1 MSSAVGCVLPNEKRI
16 ATDFG
21 FMRRTTKKF
30 GGAQR
35 LRAAILATFVGSAS
49 SALAEEFVI
58 RDIRVEGVQR
68 TETGTV
74 FSHLPVHV
82 GDTFDPAKGVAAV
95 RSLYET
101 GLFKDIR
108 LEADGDVLVVIL
120 EERPA
125 IAAVELTGLKE
136 FDKDTVKKSLKEV
149 GLSEAR
155 VYDRSL
161 LDRAEQE
168 LKRQYL
174 SHGLYGVKVTTTV
187 TPVERNRVNI
197 TIAMDEG
204 EISKIRA
211 IQFTGNKAFSDGT
224 LSEQMELSTPG
235 WFTWYTNHDK
245 YARQKLQGDEEKLR
259 SFYLSR
265 GYLDFNIESTQVSI
279 SQDKKDIFI
288 TINLVEGE
296 KYKISAVKLAGET
309 LGLDEEFT
317 RMIDVKPG
325 EIYNGERMTAIAKR
339 MTDRLSVLG
348 YAFATANPVPEAN
361 KAKQEVA
368 FTFLIDPGRRAYVR
382 HVNIIGNSHT
392 RDEVIRREIRQFE
405 TAWYDSDKVRL
416 SRDRIDRLG
425 FFEKVEVETPAVPAT
440 QDQIDVNYTVKEK
453 PNGTIQAGA
462 GYSQT
467 EHLVLNG
474 SYTQQNVFGSGHAVG
489 IQLNTSY
496 ASRTVSLSHVDPY
509 WTDDGISR
517 TDEIYERASNLSRLR
532 LASVDIGTKGLSERI
547 GVPFTEFDTVFF
559 GLGIE
564 ETNIDLTPYSP
575 FRYVDYVN
583 RFGNTAAGLI
593 ATAGWARDNRDNVI
607 APTKGVYQRSFLEIG
622 TPLLDLQYYK
632 LTYQY
637 QQFLALSNRFTLAF
651 NGQVGYGGTYT
662 QNATFPIFKN
672 FYAGGI
678 GSVRG
683 YEPGTL
689 GPRDTNGN
697 PLGGV
702 KETNG
707 SIEALVPLPGADR
720 SLRALAF
727 VDGGNVWGSDQ
738 GVSLGELR
746 YALGL
751 GVAWISPI
759 GPLKLSFAFPMH
771 KQPGDLVQ
779 RFQFQIGTGF

>member
-1 MSSAVGCVLPNEKRI
+1 
-16 ATDFG
+16 
-21 FMRRTTKKF
+21 MRRTYNRF

-35 LRAAILATFVGSAS
+35 LRAAILAALLGGAGSAV
-49 SALAEEFVI
+49 ADEFVI
-58 RDIRVEGVQR
+58 RDIRVEGVVR

-82 GDTFDPAKGVAAV
+82 GDRFDAAKGIAAV

-108 LEADGDVLVVIL
+108 LEADGDVLVVIV

-125 IAAVELTGLKE
+125 IAAVELSGMKE

-149 GLSEAR
+149 GLTEAR

-174 SHGLYGVKVTTTV
+174 AHGLYGVKITTTV
-187 TPVERNRVNI
+187 TPVERNRVNV
-197 TIAMDEG
+197 TIAIDEG
-204 EISKIRA
+204 ESSRIRA
-211 IQFTGNKAFSDGT
+211 IQFTGNSVFSDQT
-224 LSEQMELSTPG
+224 LREQMELSTPG

-245 YARQKLQGDEEKLR
+245 YARQKLQADEETLR
-259 SFYLSR
+259 SFYLAR
-265 GYLDFNIESTQVSI
+265 GYLDFNIESTQVTI
-279 SQDKKDIFI
+279 SQDKKDIYI
-288 TINLVEGE
+288 TVNLVEGPR
-296 KYKISAVKLAGET
+296 YTVSGVKLAGET
-309 LGLDEEFT
+309 LGLDDEFT

-325 EIYNGERMTAIAKR
+325 DIYNGERMTAIAKR

-361 KAKQEVA
+361 KEKREVA

-382 HVNIIGNSHT
+382 HVNIIGNTHT

-405 TAWYDSDKVRL
+405 SAWYDADKVRL

-462 GYSQT
+462 GYSST
-467 EHLVLNG
+467 EHLVLSG
-474 SYTQQNVFGSGHAVG
+474 SYTQQNVFGTGHAVG
-489 IQLNTSY
+489 IQINTSY
-496 ASRTVSLSHVDPY
+496 ATRTISLSHVDPY
-509 WTDDGISR
+509 MTEDGISR
-517 TDEIYERASNLSRLR
+517 TDELYERNSNLSRLR
-532 LASVDIGTKGLSERI
+532 LATVDVGTKGFSARFGI
-547 GVPFTEFDTVFF
+547 PFTEFDTVFV
-559 GLGIE
+559 GLGVE
-564 ETNIDLTPYSP
+564 ETDITLSTYSP
-575 FRYVDYVN
+575 FRYIDYVN
-583 RFGNTAAGLI
+583 RFGSTAAGLI
-593 ATAGWARDNRDNVI
+593 ATAGWARDNRDNII
-607 APTKGVYQRSFLEIG
+607 APSRGNFQRAFLEVG

-632 LTYQY
+632 ATYQY
-637 QQFLALSNRFTLAF
+637 QHYIPLSTRFTLAF
-651 NGQVGYGGTYT
+651 NGQAGYGGTYSG
-662 QNATFPIFKN
+662 ATFPIFKN

-683 YEPGTL
+683 YEAGTL

-697 PLGGV
+697 PLGGT
-702 KETNG
+702 KELNG
-707 SIEALVPLPGADR
+707 SVEALAPLPGADR

-727 VDGGNVWGSDQ
+727 LDSGDVWGADQ
-738 GVSLGELR
+738 NVSLGELR
-746 YALGL
+746 YATGF
-751 GVAWISPI
+751 GIAWISPI
-759 GPLKLSFAFPMH
+759 GPLKLSLAFPVH
-771 KQPGDLVQ
+771 RQPGDFVQ

>member
-1 MSSAVGCVLPNEKRI
+1 
-16 ATDFG
+16 
-21 FMRRTTKKF
+21 MRRTSPKF

-35 LRAAILATFVGSAS
+35 LRAAILAALVGGSGSAFG
-49 SALAEEFVI
+49 EEFVI
-58 RDIRVEGVQR
+58 RDIRVEGIQR

-82 GDTFDPAKGVAAV
+82 GDRYDPVKGIAAM

-108 LEADGDVLVVIL
+108 LEADGDVLVVVL

-125 IAAVELTGLKE
+125 IAAVNLSGMKE

-149 GLSEAR
+149 GLTEAR

-174 SHGLYGVKVTTTV
+174 SRGLYGVKVTTTV
-187 TPVERNRVNI
+187 TPVERNRVNVA
-197 TIAMDEG
+197 IAIDEG
-204 EISKIRA
+204 ETARIKA
-211 IQFTGNKAFSDGT
+211 IQFTGNHDFSDSD
-224 LSEQMELSTPG
+224 LREHMELSTPG
-235 WFTWYTNHDK
+235 WFTWYTSHDK
-245 YARQKLQGDEEKLR
+245 YARQKLQADEESLR
-259 SFYLSR
+259 SFYLQR
-265 GYLDFNIESTQVSI
+265 GYLDFNIESTQVTI

-288 TINLVEGE
+288 TVNLVEGE
-296 KYKISAVKLAGET
+296 KYAISGVKLAGET

-317 RMIDVKPG
+317 RMIDIKPG
-325 EIYNGERMTAIAKR
+325 ETYNGERLTAISKR
-339 MTDRLSVLG
+339 MTDRLSQLG
-348 YAFATANPVPEAN
+348 YAFASANPVPEAN
-361 KAKQEVA
+361 KEKRQVA

-382 HVNIIGNSHT
+382 HVNIIGNTHT

-405 TAWYDSDKVRL
+405 SAWYDSDRVRL

-462 GYSQT
+462 GYSST
-467 EHLVLNG
+467 EHLVLSG
-474 SYTQQNVFGSGHAVG
+474 SYTQQNVFGTGHAVG
-489 IQLNTSY
+489 IQINTSY
-496 ASRTVSLSHVDPY
+496 ATRTIALSHVDPY
-509 WTDDGISR
+509 MTEDGISR
-517 TDEIYERASNLSRLR
+517 TDEIYERNSNLSRLN
-532 LASVDIGTKGLSERI
+532 LATVDVGTKGFSERFGI
-547 GVPFTEFDTVFF
+547 PFTEFDTVFV

-564 ETNIDLTPYSP
+564 ETDITLSNFSP
-575 FRYVDYVN
+575 LRYIDYVN
-583 RFGNTAAGLI
+583 RFGTTAAGLI

-607 APTKGVYQRSFLEIG
+607 APNKGNYQRAFLEFG
-622 TPLLDLQYYK
+622 TPLLDLQYFK
-632 LTYQY
+632 ATYQY
-637 QQFLALSNRFTLAF
+637 QHYVPATNRLTLAF
-651 NGQVGYGGTYT
+651 NGQAGYGNTY
-662 QNATFPIFKN
+662 NGATFPIFKN

-683 YEPGTL
+683 YTAGSL

-697 PLGGV
+697 PLGGT
-702 KETNG
+702 KEING
-707 SIEALVPLPGADR
+707 SAEALAPLPGADR
-720 SLRALAF
+720 SLRALLF
-727 VDGGNVWGSDQ
+727 LDGGNVWGYDQTVHVSD
-738 GVSLGELR
+738 LR
-746 YALGL
+746 YATGF

-759 GPLKLSFAFPMH
+759 GPLKLSLAFPIH
-771 KQPGDLVQ
+771 RQPGDFVQ

>member
-1 MSSAVGCVLPNEKRI
+1 
-16 ATDFG
+16 
-21 FMRRTTKKF
+21 MRRTSQKF

-35 LRAAILATFVGSAS
+35 LRAAILAAFLGGGS
-49 SALAEEFVI
+49 SAFAEEFVI
-58 RDIRVEGVQR
+58 RDIRVEGIQR

-82 GDTFDPAKGVAAV
+82 GDRFDPAKGVAAV
-95 RSLYET
+95 RALYET

-108 LEADGDVLVVIL
+108 LEADGEVLVVIL

-125 IAAVELTGLKE
+125 IAAVELVGLKE

-174 SHGLYGVKVTTTV
+174 TRGLYGVKVTTTV

-197 TIAMDEG
+197 TIAIDEG
-204 EISKIRA
+204 EVAKIRA
-211 IQFTGNKAFSDGT
+211 IQFTGNRAFSDGT
-224 LSEQMELSTPG
+224 LREQMELTTPG

-245 YARQKLQGDEEKLR
+245 YARQKLQGDEETLR
-259 SFYLSR
+259 SFYLAR
-265 GYLDFNIESTQVSI
+265 GYLDFNIESTQVAI

-296 KYKISAVKLAGET
+296 RYTISGIKLAGET
-309 LGLDEEFT
+309 LGLDDEFT
-317 RMIDVKPG
+317 KMIDVKPG
-325 EIYNGERMTAIAKR
+325 DTYSGERMTAIAKR
-339 MTDRLSVLG
+339 MTDRLSALG
-348 YAFATANPVPEAN
+348 YAFATANPVPEAS
-361 KAKQEVA
+361 KDKREVA

-382 HVNIIGNSHT
+382 HVNISGNTHT

-405 TAWYDSDKVRL
+405 TSWYDSDKVRL

-462 GYSQT
+462 GYSST
-467 EHLVLNG
+467 EHLVLSG
-474 SYTQQNVFGSGHAVG
+474 SYTQQNVFGTGHAVG

-496 ASRTVSLSHVDPY
+496 ATRTIALSHVDPY
-509 WTDDGISR
+509 MTEDGVSR
-517 TDEIYERASNLSRLR
+517 TDELYERNSNLSRLN
-532 LASVDIGTKGLSERI
+532 LATVDVGTKGFSERF
-547 GVPFTEFDTVFF
+547 GVPFTEFDTVFL
-559 GLGIE
+559 GLGVE
-564 ETNIDLTPYSP
+564 ETDITLSTFSP
-575 FRYVDYVN
+575 FRYIDYVN
-583 RFGNTAAGLI
+583 RFGNTSAGLI

-607 APTKGVYQRSFLEIG
+607 APTRGNYQRAFLEFG
-622 TPLLDLQYYK
+622 TPVLDLKYYK

-637 QQFLALSNRFTLAF
+637 QQFLPLTNRFTLAL
-651 NGQVGYGGTYT
+651 NGQTGYGNTYSG
-662 QNATFPIFKN
+662 ATFPIFKN

-689 GPRDTNGN
+689 GPRDINGN
-697 PLGGV
+697 PLGGT
-702 KETNG
+702 KEANG
-707 SIEALVPLPGADR
+707 SVEALAPLPGADR

-727 VDGGNVWGSDQ
+727 FDGGEVWGSDQ
-738 GVSLGELR
+738 AVHFSDLR
-746 YALGL
+746 YAAGL

-759 GPLKLSFAFPMH
+759 GPLKLSFAFPLH
-771 KQPGDLVQ
+771 RQPGDLVQ

>member
-1 MSSAVGCVLPNEKRI
+1 
-16 ATDFG
+16 
-21 FMRRTTKKF
+21 MRRTHRKS

-35 LRAAILATFVGSAS
+35 LRAALLAVLVGSANC
-49 SALAEEFVI
+49 ALAEEFVI
-58 RDIRVEGVQR
+58 RDIRVEGTQR

-74 FSHLPVHV
+74 FSKLPLHV
-82 GDTFDPAKGVAAV
+82 GDTYDAAKGMAAV
-95 RSLYET
+95 RALYET

-149 GLSEAR
+149 GLTEAR

-174 SHGLYGVKVTTTV
+174 AHGLYGVKVTTTV

-197 TIAMDEG
+197 TIAIDEG
-204 EISKIRA
+204 ETAKIRA
-211 IQFTGNKAFSDGT
+211 IQFTGNHDFPDGD
-224 LSEQMELSTPG
+224 LRDQMELSTPG

-259 SFYLSR
+259 SFYLAR

-288 TINLVEGE
+288 TINLVEGNR
-296 KYKISAVKLAGET
+296 YTVSAVKVAGET
-309 LGLDEEFT
+309 LGLDEEFAQ
-317 RMIDVKPG
+317 MIDVKPG

-361 KAKQEVA
+361 KEKREVA

-382 HVNIIGNSHT
+382 HVNISGNSHT

-405 TAWYDSDKVRL
+405 TAWYDADKVRL

-467 EHLVLNG
+467 EHLVLSG
-474 SYTQQNVFGSGHAVG
+474 SYTQQNVFGTGHAVG
-489 IQLNTSY
+489 IQLNTSF
-496 ASRTVSLSHVDPY
+496 ATRTVSLSHVDPY

-517 TDEIYERASNLSRLR
+517 TDEVYERSSNLSRLH
-532 LASVDIGTKGLSERI
+532 LASVDIASKGFSERI

-559 GLGIE
+559 GLGLE
-564 ETNIDLTPYSP
+564 ETGIDLTAYSP
-575 FRYVDYVN
+575 FRYIDYVD
-583 RFGNTAAGLI
+583 RFGDTAAGLI
-593 ATAGWARDNRDNVI
+593 ATAGWARDARDNVI
-607 APTKGVYQRSFLEIG
+607 APTRGNYQRAFLEVG
-622 TPLLDLQYYK
+622 TPVLDLQYYK
-632 LTYQY
+632 ATYQY
-637 QQFLALSNRFTLAF
+637 QHFLPVGTHLTLAF
-651 NGQVGYGGTYT
+651 NGQLGYGGTYT
-662 QNATFPIFKN
+662 SNGTFPIFKN

-697 PLGGV
+697 PLGGT
-702 KETNG
+702 KEMNG
-707 SIEALVPLPGADR
+707 SVEALAPLPGADR

-727 VDGGNVWGSDQ
+727 LDAGDVWGSYEHVD
-738 GVSLGELR
+738 LAELR

-759 GPLKLSFAFPMH
+759 GPLKLSLAFPVH
-771 KQPGDLVQ
+771 RQPGDLLQ

>member
-1 MSSAVGCVLPNEKRI
+1 
-16 ATDFG
+16 
-21 FMRRTTKKF
+21 MRRTSKRF

-35 LRAAILATFVGSAS
+35 LRAAILAALVGGACG
-49 SALAEEFVI
+49 AGGAYGEEFVI

-82 GDTFDPAKGVAAV
+82 GDRYDPAKGIAAV

-108 LEADGDVLVVIL
+108 IEADGDVLVVIV
-120 EERPA
+120 EERPS
-125 IAAVELTGLKE
+125 IAAVNLSGMKE

-149 GLSEAR
+149 GLTEAR

-174 SHGLYGVKVTTTV
+174 TRGLYGVKVTTTV
-187 TPVERNRVNI
+187 TPVERNRVNVA
-197 TIAMDEG
+197 IAIDEG
-204 EISKIRA
+204 ETARIRA
-211 IQFTGNKAFSDGT
+211 IQFTGNHDFSDSD
-224 LSEQMELSTPG
+224 LRERMELTTPG

-245 YARQKLQGDEEKLR
+245 YARQKLQADEETLR

-265 GYLDFNIESTQVSI
+265 GYLDFNIESTQVTI

-296 KYKISAVKLAGET
+296 KYTISGVKLAGET
-309 LGLDEEFT
+309 LGLDDEFMK
-317 RMIDVKPG
+317 MIDVKPG
-325 EIYNGERMTAIAKR
+325 ETYNGERLTAISKR

-348 YAFATANPVPEAN
+348 YAFASANPVPEAS
-361 KAKQEVA
+361 KEKRQVA

-382 HVNIIGNSHT
+382 HVNIIGNTHT

-405 TAWYDSDKVRL
+405 SAWYDSDKVRL

-462 GYSQT
+462 GYSST
-467 EHLVLNG
+467 EHLVLSG
-474 SYTQQNVFGSGHAVG
+474 SYTQQNVFGTGHAVG
-489 IQLNTSY
+489 IQINTSY
-496 ASRTVSLSHVDPY
+496 ATRTIALSHVDPY
-509 WTDDGISR
+509 MTEDGVSR
-517 TDEIYERASNLSRLR
+517 TDEIYERNSNLSRLS
-532 LASVDIGTKGLSERI
+532 LATVDVGTKGFSERFGI
-547 GVPFTEFDTVFF
+547 PFTEFDTIFL

-564 ETNIDLTPYSP
+564 ETDITLSNYSP
-575 FRYVDYVN
+575 LRYIDYVN
-583 RFGNTAAGLI
+583 RFGTTAAGLI
-593 ATAGWARDNRDNVI
+593 ATGGWARDNRDNVI
-607 APTKGVYQRSFLEIG
+607 APNRGNYQRAFVELG
-622 TPLLDLQYYK
+622 TPLLDLQYFK
-632 LTYQY
+632 ATYQY
-637 QQFLALSNRFTLAF
+637 QHYIPVTNRFTLAF
-651 NGQVGYGGTYT
+651 NGQAGYGNTYSG
-662 QNATFPIFKN
+662 ATFPIFKN

-683 YEPGTL
+683 YEAGTL

-697 PLGGV
+697 PLGGT
-702 KETNG
+702 KELNG
-707 SIEALVPLPGADR
+707 AIEALAPLPGADR

-727 VDGGNVWGSDQ
+727 LDGGNVWGADEVVQIS
-738 GVSLGELR
+738 SLRFATGF
-746 YALGL
+746 

-759 GPLKLSFAFPMH
+759 GPLKLSLAFPIH
-771 KQPGDLVQ
+771 RQPGDLIQ

>member
-1 MSSAVGCVLPNEKRI
+1 
-16 ATDFG
+16 
-21 FMRRTTKKF
+21 MRRTSKKF
-30 GGAQR
+30 GGALR
-35 LRAAILATFVGSAS
+35 LRAAILAAFVGSAS

-82 GDTFDPAKGVAAV
+82 GDRYDPAKGIAAV

-108 LEADGDVLVVIL
+108 IEADGDVLVVIV

-125 IAAVELTGLKE
+125 IAAVELSGMKE
-136 FDKDTVKKSLKEV
+136 FDKDAVKKSLKEV
-149 GLSEAR
+149 GLTEAR

-174 SHGLYGVKVTTTV
+174 TRGLYGVKITTTV
-187 TPVERNRVNI
+187 TPVERNRVNVS
-197 TIAMDEG
+197 IAIDEG
-204 EISKIRA
+204 ELAKIRV
-211 IQFTGNKAFSDGT
+211 IQFTGNHVFSDST
-224 LSEQMELSTPG
+224 LREQMELSTPG

-245 YARQKLQGDEEKLR
+245 YARQKLQADEETLR
-259 SFYLSR
+259 SYYLAR
-265 GYLDFNIESTQVSI
+265 GYLDFNIESTQVTI

-288 TINLVEGE
+288 TINLVEGDR
-296 KYKISAVKLAGET
+296 YTISGVKLAGET
-309 LGLDEEFT
+309 LGLDDEF
-317 RMIDVKPG
+317 RKMIDVKPG
-325 EIYNGERMTAIAKR
+325 DIYSGERMTAIAKR

-361 KAKQEVA
+361 KEKREVA

-382 HVNIIGNSHT
+382 HVNIIGNTHT

-405 TAWYDSDKVRL
+405 SSWYDADKVRL

-462 GYSQT
+462 GYSST
-467 EHLVLNG
+467 EHLVLSG
-474 SYTQQNVFGSGHAVG
+474 SYTQQNVFGTGHAIG
-489 IQLNTSY
+489 IQINTSY
-496 ASRTVSLSHVDPY
+496 ATRTVVLSHVDPY
-509 WTDDGISR
+509 MTEDGISR
-517 TDEIYERASNLSRLR
+517 TDELYQRFSNLSRLN
-532 LASVDIGTKGLSERI
+532 LATVDIGTKGFSERFGI
-547 GVPFTEFDTVFF
+547 PLTEFDTVFL
-559 GLGIE
+559 GLGVE
-564 ETNIDLTPYSP
+564 ETDITLSTYSP
-575 FRYVDYVN
+575 SRYINYVN
-583 RFGNTAAGLI
+583 EFGTTAAGLI

-607 APTKGVYQRSFLEIG
+607 APTRGNYQRAFLEVG
-622 TPLLDLQYYK
+622 TPYLDLQYYK
-632 LTYQY
+632 ATYQY
-637 QQFLALSNRFTLAF
+637 QQFQPLTNRFTLAF
-651 NGQVGYGGTYT
+651 NGQVGYGGTY
-662 QNATFPIFKN
+662 NGETFPIFKN

-683 YEPGTL
+683 YQAGTL

-697 PLGGV
+697 PLGGT
-702 KETNG
+702 KEVNG
-707 SIEALVPLPGADR
+707 SIEALAPLPGADR
-720 SLRALAF
+720 SLRALTF
-727 VDGGNVWGSDQ
+727 VDGGEVWGSDQ
-738 GVSLGELR
+738 SVYLSDLQFSFGVGI
-746 YALGL
+746 
-751 GVAWISPI
+751 AWVSPI
-759 GPLKLSFAFPMH
+759 GPLKLSLAFPFH
-771 KQPGDLVQ
+771 RQPGDQIQ